1 MRFSISKNFQFVLLL
16 ELVFP
21 VVLLSLGLFQGF
33 LQTLYRA
40 GYIQG
45 TSFLGIEYYQG
56 LTLHGVV
63 NAIVLTTFFAVAF
76 GSALVAYALKREPN
90 RLWNALA
97 ALLMILGTSLA
108 AWTILSGKA
117 SVLYTFY
124 PPLKGHPLFY
134 IGTTLLVIGSWIAFF
149 TWIPLYL
156 SWKKENPG
164 QKTPLA
170 VYGIFTTFIVWFLAT
185 SPVAIEIL
193 VFLLPWSLGWT
204 AGVNV
209 MLTRTLFWFFGHPL
223 VYFWLLPTYV
233 MYYVMLPKLAGGK
246 LFSDKAGRWAFALF
260 IILSI
265 PVGVH
270 HQFTEPAFREGT
282 RLLHAILTFGVALPS
297 FITAVTMAASLE
309 HAGNQNGG
317 RGYFGWWFKLPYFSR
332 DKYLFPY
339 FFTGLVIF
347 FFGGITGIMNA
358 SYSMNTLLHNTAWMP
373 GHFHLTVAGPVFL
386 GILGMSLHLTAELTG
401 KEVKWKSLNVLVPWL
416 WMVGL
421 FFFSSGMM
429 FGGLHGEPRRTNM
442 GMSYLSQG
450 NPLFK
455 SEWVTSTRV
464 TVVGGAVM
472 SLSALFYFLVF
483 IRTLFSKK
491 VRTDV
496 GVEFPISEAYHDE
509 KRSPILDSFT
519 PWIVFALILIAVAY
533 VPAIMDAVN
542 NTTELA
548 PPFSPQS
555 PLPLK

>member
-1 MRFSISKNFQFVLLL
+1 MRFPISKNFQFVLLV

-90 RLWNALA
+90 RFWNGLA
-97 ALLMILGTSLA
+97 AFLMIIGTSLA
-108 AWTILSGKA
+108 AWMILSGKA

-134 IGTTLLVIGSWIAFF
+134 IGTTLLVIGSWVAFF

-185 SPVAIEIL
+185 IPVAVEIL

-282 RLLHAILTFGVALPS
+282 RLLHAVLTFGVALPS
-297 FITAVTMAASLE
+297 FITAFTMAASLE

-317 RGYFGWWFKLPYFSR
+317 RGYFGWWGKLPYFSR
-332 DKYLFPY
+332 DRYLFAY

-358 SYSMNTLLHNTAWMP
+358 SYSMNTVLHNTAWMP

-416 WMVGL
+416 WMIGL
-421 FFFSSGMM
+421 FCFSSGLM

-472 SLSALFYFLVF
+472 SLAALFYFLVF

-491 VRTDV
+491 TRPDS

-533 VPAIMDAVN
+533 VPAIQDAVK

-548 PPFSPQS
+548 PPYSPQS

>member
-90 RLWNALA
+90 RFWNGIA
-97 ALLMILGTSLA
+97 AVLMILGTSIA

-134 IGTTLLVIGSWIAFF
+134 IGTTLLVIGSWVAFF

-185 SPVAIEIL
+185 IPVAVEIL

-223 VYFWLLPTYV
+223 VYFWLLPTYT
-233 MYYVMLPKLAGGK
+233 MYYVMLPKVAGGK

-282 RLLHAILTFGVALPS
+282 RLLHAVLTFGVALPS
-297 FITAVTMAASLE
+297 FITAFTMAASLE

-317 RGYFGWWFKLPYFSR
+317 SGYFGWWRKLPYFSR
-332 DKYLFPY
+332 ENYLFPY

-358 SYSMNTLLHNTAWMP
+358 SYSMNTVLHNTAWMP

-416 WMVGL
+416 WMIGL
-421 FFFSSGMM
+421 FCFSSGLM
-429 FGGLHGEPRRTNM
+429 FGGLHGEPRRTNL

-455 SEWVTSTRV
+455 SEWVNSTRV

-472 SLSALFYFLVF
+472 TLSALFYFLVF
-483 IRTLFSKK
+483 LRTLLSKK
-491 VRTDV
+491 ERSEVSV
-496 GVEFPISEAYHDE
+496 AFPISEAYHDE
-509 KRSPILDSFT
+509 KRSPILDTFT
-519 PWIVFALILIAVAY
+519 PWIVLALILIAVAY
-533 VPAIMDAVN
+533 IPAIQDAVK
-542 NTTELA
+542 NTTDFA
-548 PPFSPQS
+548 PPFNPES